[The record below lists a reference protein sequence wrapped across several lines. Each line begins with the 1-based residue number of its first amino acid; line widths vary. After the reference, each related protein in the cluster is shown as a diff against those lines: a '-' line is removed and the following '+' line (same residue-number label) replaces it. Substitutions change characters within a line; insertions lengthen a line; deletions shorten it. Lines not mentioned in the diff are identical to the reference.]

1 MNSKSHDVSAK
12 PGRNAP
18 AERRTAMGK
27 MYFEGY
33 GELEW
38 LEPHD
43 YYASAWKYLRSAE
56 GEDGELYDIVIIGD
70 YPCELRYTTI

>member
-1 MNSKSHDVSAK
+1 
-12 PGRNAP
+12 
-18 AERRTAMGK
+18 MGK
-27 MYFEGY
+27 MYFEDY

-38 LEPHD
+38 LEPSE

-56 GEDGELYDIVIIGD
+56 GEDGELYDIVIMGD